1 LRYFAVI
8 TVRVKN
14 FLNIL
19 VISDTALSAAMRYIL
34 KTESDDRRAARRKLY
49 CIIAG
54 SAVWTWMYL
63 ANR

>member
-1 LRYFAVI
+1 
-8 TVRVKN
+8 VRVKN

-19 VISDTALSAAMRYIL
+19 VISDTGLPAAMRYL
-34 KTESDDRRAARRKLY
+34 KTGSDDRRAARRKLY